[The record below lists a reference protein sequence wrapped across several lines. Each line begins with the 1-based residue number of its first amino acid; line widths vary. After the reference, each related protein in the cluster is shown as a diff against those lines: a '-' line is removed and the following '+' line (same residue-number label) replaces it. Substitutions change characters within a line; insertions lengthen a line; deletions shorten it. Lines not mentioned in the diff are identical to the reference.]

1 MGKADKNTNSAV
13 FVELMLEIIHDTLK
27 EMSHLDRS
35 DEQVSDQDTDQ
46 DKPVNRLIAVLG
58 DEEMSAADIMKKLGL
73 SHRPT
78 FRKNYLSPALESGL
92 VERTIPDKPNSKNQ
106 KYRLVK

>member
-1 MGKADKNTNSAV
+1 
-13 FVELMLEIIHDTLK
+13 MLLK
-27 EMSHLDRS
+27 KLSYLDRFT
-35 DEQVSDQDTDQ
+35 EQVSDHDTDQ

-58 DEEMSAADIMKKLGL
+58 NEEMSAADVMKKLGL

-92 VERTIPDKPNSKNQ
+92 IERKIPDKPNSKNQ
-106 KYRLVK
+106 KYRRIK